1 MIWDRLINSC
11 CLALLVSAPA
21 FAAKQKPQPPAKHP
35 PVAGSHLDPSGRKQ
49 VGHASYYG
57 WHTRGHF
64 ADGTRFSPDSDGAAS
79 RTLPFGTTAK
89 VTNLKTGKSALIQ
102 VKDRGPMA
110 PSRVVDVTPK
120 VAEQLGMEKAG
131 VAPVVVA
138 PVAVPQRNGEVKL
151 GAGAAEVS
159 PREVRQATEVAKA
172 AAR

>member
-1 MIWDRLINSC
+1 MRWNYLISSC
-11 CLALLVSAPA
+11 CFALLVATPA
-21 FAAKQKPQPPAKHP
+21 IAAKQKPQPLALHP

-57 WHTRGHF
+57 RHTRGRF
-64 ADGTRFSPDSDGAAS
+64 ADGTQFNPDSNGAAS

-89 VTNLKTGKSALIQ
+89 VTNLKTGKSALVQ
-102 VKDRGPMA
+102 VKDRGPM
-110 PSRVVDVTPK
+110 PRSRIVDVTPK

-131 VAPVVVA
+131 VVPVVVA
-138 PVAVPQRNGEVKL
+138 PIAVPQRNGEVKL

-159 PREVRQATEVAKA
+159 PDEVRQATEVAQA